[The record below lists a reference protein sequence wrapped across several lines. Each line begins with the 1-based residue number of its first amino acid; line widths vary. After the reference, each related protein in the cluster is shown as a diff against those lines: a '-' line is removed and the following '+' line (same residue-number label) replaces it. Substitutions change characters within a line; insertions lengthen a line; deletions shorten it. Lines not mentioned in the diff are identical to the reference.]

1 MQSTW
6 WMTDNDATALQK
18 QNTLQQSLNTK
29 SGHGAF
35 ALLTTSMRWL
45 VTLIAYL
52 QQLYESL
59 NNFTEM
65 TWWRGNTGFIFQGHL
80 IVIKLKN
87 LLHIVL
93 SRILGPSPSRR
104 AFNSSHRFRIPHSTS
119 TLGNVNGTPN
129 RTRRMKECCKARMVY
144 GVLWL
149 TVLQSVW

>member
-1 MQSTW
+1 MVMQSTW

-65 TWWRGNTGFIFQGHL
+65 T
-80 IVIKLKN
+80 
-87 LLHIVL
+87 
-93 SRILGPSPSRR
+93 
-104 AFNSSHRFRIPHSTS
+104 
-119 TLGNVNGTPN
+119 
-129 RTRRMKECCKARMVY
+129 
-144 GVLWL
+144 
-149 TVLQSVW
+149 